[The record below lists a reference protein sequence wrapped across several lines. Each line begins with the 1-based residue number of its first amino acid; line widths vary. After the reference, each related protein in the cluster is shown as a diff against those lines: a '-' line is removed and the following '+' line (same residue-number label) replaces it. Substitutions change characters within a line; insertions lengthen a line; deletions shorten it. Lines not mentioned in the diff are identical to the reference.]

1 MSENSLIIQRNRI
14 TDLRQLTINLRMD
27 GFTAD
32 ILGWGF
38 YESEWWRNYLH
49 EHSFFEVCYAYAG
62 RGRFRING
70 MDTTVQAGDVF
81 VAKPG
86 EPHEIV
92 SSKNDPL
99 GIYFWSYT
107 LVPPVEKQSASDTTR
122 LLRSFLTSTQS
133 ISNTVPAMQN
143 TLELL
148 TNEIAERQ
156 PGYLPIINGLVTK
169 LLLETARAV
178 TETETEPASISA
190 HDPTAMV
197 VADIVRY
204 LQDNY
209 QRPVQ
214 LREVAAQVHLS
225 ERHTNRLF
233 KQVMG
238 MPVNAYLTQYRLQV
252 AAQLLLN
259 HQTSV
264 TEVAYAS
271 GYRDVRYFI
280 TRFRQHTGL
289 TPAAFRQQGGTRF
302 FDPIKTV
309 P

>member
-1 MSENSLIIQRNRI
+1 MHDLTIPRSRF
-14 TDLRQLTINLRMD
+14 TDLRQLALNLRLD
-27 GFTAD
+27 GFTAG

-38 YESEWWRNYLH
+38 FEPQWWRNYLH

-62 RGRFRING
+62 RGSFRINNV
-70 MDTTVQAGDVF
+70 DTTVRAGEVF

-86 EPHEIV
+86 EPHEII
-92 SSKNDPL
+92 SSEDDPL

-107 LVPPVEKQSASDTTR
+107 LIPPADKQPASDTAQ
-122 LLRSFLTSTQS
+122 LLRAFLTSNQWVS
-133 ISNTVPAMQN
+133 AAVPGMQT
-143 TLELL
+143 TLEML
-148 TNEIAERQ
+148 TAEIANRE
-156 PGYLPIINGLVTK
+156 PGYAPIIDGLVTK
-169 LLLETARAV
+169 LLLDTARAV
-178 TETETEPASISA
+178 TESPPVAESRPF
-190 HDPTAMV
+190 HDSSELV

-214 LREVAAQVHLS
+214 LREVAAQVNLS

-238 MPVNAYLTQYRLQV
+238 EPVNAYLTRYRLQV

-259 HQTSV
+259 RKASV

-280 TRFRQHTGL
+280 TLFRRHTGL
-289 TPAAFRQQGGTRF
+289 TPTAFRQQGGTRF
-302 FDPIKTV
+302 FDR
-309 P
+309 